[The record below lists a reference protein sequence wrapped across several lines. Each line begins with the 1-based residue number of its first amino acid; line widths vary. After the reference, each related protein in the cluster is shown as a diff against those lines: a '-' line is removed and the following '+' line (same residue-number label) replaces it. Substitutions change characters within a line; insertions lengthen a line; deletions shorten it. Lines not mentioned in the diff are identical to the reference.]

1 MIENILTKVPILGK
15 SVDERF
21 LEHRRRSMTMAGIV
35 SIIVAGCLFEYR
47 YFFKHV
53 LSWDLLAVIVSFAV
67 VKLSTM
73 AWYKFRD

>member
-21 LEHRRRSMTMAGIV
+21 LDHRRRSMSLAGIV
-35 SIIVAGCLFEYR
+35 SLLVAGGLFEYR
-47 YFFKHV
+47 VFFKHV
-53 LSWDLLAVIVSFAV
+53 ISWYLMAVIASFAV

-73 AWYKFRD
+73 AWYKFKH

>member
-1 MIENILTKVPILGK
+1 MIENLLTKVPILGK

-21 LEHRRRSMTMAGIV
+21 LDHRRRSMTVAGIA
-35 SIIVAGCLFEYR
+35 SILVAGCLFEYR